1 MGWRAMEAQAG
12 AGAELPPPTVATD
25 SGSSSNQRRWLIVG
39 AVVAGILLLC
49 CCAFVTVPLFATRQV
64 LPRAIRHGLS
74 TEVARQLPATPGRGV
89 APGDYQITEQE
100 LQERLRGSADSSN
113 VDRIVVHLTPAGMAI
128 GLDSRGRSFSYT
140 GLPVA
145 ENGQLVMRDMRVDNR
160 VLGFFLT
167 PGALGNAIED
177 AVNTYLSDNGLRL
190 DAIQLGNGVMT
201 LTAAAK

>member
-1 MGWRAMEAQAG
+1 MDAQAG
-12 AGAELPPPTVATD
+12 AGVEAPPSAAAGGGL
-25 SGSSSNQRRWLIVG
+25 SRNQRRWLIAACVAA
-39 AVVAGILLLC
+39 AVLVLC

-100 LQERLRGSADSSN
+100 LQERLRGSTDSDN
-113 VDRIVVHLTPAGMAI
+113 VDRIVVRLTPAGMEI
-128 GLDSRGRSFSYT
+128 GFDSRSRSFSYT
-140 GLPVA
+140 GTPVA
-145 ENGQLVMRDMRVDNR
+145 EDGQLVMRDMHVDNR

-177 AVNTYLSDNGLRL
+177 AVNTYLADNGLRL
-190 DAIQLGNGVMT
+190 AALQLGNGVMT
-201 LTAAAK
+201 LTTVVR

>member
-1 MGWRAMEAQAG
+1 MLDAQAG
-12 AGAELPPPTVATD
+12 AGADPPPPPTVAT
-25 SGSSSNQRRWLIVG
+25 SGGLSGNQRRWLIVG

-49 CCAFVTVPLFATRQV
+49 CCAFITVPLFATRQV

-113 VDRIVVHLTPAGMAI
+113 VDRIVVHLTPAGMEI

-140 GLPVA
+140 GTPVA
-145 ENGQLVMRDMRVDNR
+145 ENGQLVLRDMRVDNR

-167 PGALGNAIED
+167 PGDLGNAIED
-177 AVNTYLSDNGLRL
+177 AVNNYLADNGLRL
-190 DAIQLGNGVMT
+190 DALRLGNGVMT
-201 LTAAAK
+201 LTTAAR